1 MRKKLLVNVFLAM
14 LLLSYMGS
22 DALAQGLADIMP
34 CQDGQTR
41 PCGSSV
47 GVCEKGVS
55 ACQNQLWGPCEGGV
69 LASDEICNDGLDNDC
84 NGLIDDCGFN
94 MVSVIMIGSGCV
106 LLVVA
111 LVLSRMEK

>member
-1 MRKKLLVNVFLAM
+1 MQKKPLVNVLLAM
-14 LLLSYMGS
+14 LLLSYMGGT
-22 DALAQGLADIMP
+22 ALAQGLAAIMP

-55 ACQNQLWGPCEGGV
+55 TCQNQLWGPCEGGV
-69 LASDEICNDGLDNDC
+69 QATDEICDDGLDNDC
-84 NGLIDDCGFN
+84 NGLVDDCGLN
-94 MVSVIMIGSGCV
+94 MVPIIFIGSGCM

-111 LVLSRMEK
+111 LILSRMGK